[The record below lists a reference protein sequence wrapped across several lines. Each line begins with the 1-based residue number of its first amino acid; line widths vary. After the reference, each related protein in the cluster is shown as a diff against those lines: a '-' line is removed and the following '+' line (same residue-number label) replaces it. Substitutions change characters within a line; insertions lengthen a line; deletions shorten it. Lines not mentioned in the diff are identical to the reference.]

1 MTTDKQ
7 SFTGEPSFCLPRAT
21 IDALLE
27 AQATTHEICIMFTLA
42 RATDKTGCY
51 SRASVH
57 SVNEANGANKDKIKS
72 CLARLTQIRAT
83 RKVVVIRDGIEAIE
97 TEDLGPILWAREDWL
112 SRFGGPIPDDLGHPT
127 FYVLPSFGE
136 PHFDRVWFS
145 SNLVGGYGAFKRPL
159 KVLRDLGDYAARLL
173 LVIYAQ
179 SDMQSWGGACPVG
192 KMSAPW
198 QPYKTA
204 KFSDVDSTIS
214 FSKASKSGGWRT
226 EALDPRVDRTGESL
240 TFSIAGLISSG
251 LVYEVVTVINR
262 QLIDATYDER
272 SSDRRPEIDPDS
284 QPLYELHTCT
294 SNGNPPVGEE
304 GLARSTAEIALALGH
319 PLWNKNGQFD
329 HTYGVLSLIGQPIA
343 VIGVLRPRFRVRN
356 HRNAGVT
363 DAWNRIR
370 QSQADAM
377 DMVQRVR
384 ATLNL
389 DPVPSA
395 QANPVGE
402 SSSLV
407 EPVAHVPINNCQY
420 PINPDQSLKR
430 EKRKRSKPRKSFEA
444 DWERDLRNAV

>member
-1 MTTDKQ
+1 MTNGK
-7 SFTGEPSFCLPRAT
+7 SALAGEPSFCLPRAT

-27 AQATTHEICIMFTLA
+27 AQATTHEICIMLTLA

-83 RKVVVIRDGIEAIE
+83 RKVTVIRDGFEISE
-97 TEDLGPILWAREDWL
+97 TEDLGPILWTREDWL
-112 SRFGGPIPDDLGHPT
+112 ARFGGPIPDDLHHPT

-136 PHFDRVWFS
+136 SQFDRVWFS
-145 SNLVGGYGAFKRPL
+145 SNVVGGHGAFKRPL
-159 KVLRDLGDYAARLL
+159 KVLRDLGDTAARLL
-173 LVIYAQ
+173 LVIHAQ
-179 SDMQSWGGACPVG
+179 SDMQGWGGACPVG
-192 KMSAPW
+192 RMSAPW

-204 KFSDVDSTIS
+204 KICNIDASIA

-226 EALDPRVDRTGESL
+226 ETLDPRVDPTGESL
-240 TFSIAGLISSG
+240 NLSMDGLISSG

-262 QLIDATYDER
+262 HLIDATYDER
-272 SSDRRPEIDPDS
+272 STATRPEIDPDS

-294 SNGNPPVGEE
+294 SNDRPPIGEE
-304 GLARSTAEIALALGH
+304 GLARCTAEIAQALDK
-319 PLWNKNGQFD
+319 PVWNKHGQLD
-329 HTYGVLSLIGQPIA
+329 HTYGVISLIGQPIA

-370 QSQADAM
+370 QSQADAL

-384 ATLNL
+384 STLNL
-389 DPVPSA
+389 DPAPSTETA
-395 QANPVGE
+395 PVGE
-402 SSSLV
+402 SRSLE
-407 EPVAHVPINNCQY
+407 EPVGHVPINTY
-420 PINPDQSLKR
+420 QSLINQNQSIKG
-430 EKRKRSKPRKSFEA
+430 EKRKRSKPRKTFEL
-444 DWERDLRNAV
+444 DWERELRNAI